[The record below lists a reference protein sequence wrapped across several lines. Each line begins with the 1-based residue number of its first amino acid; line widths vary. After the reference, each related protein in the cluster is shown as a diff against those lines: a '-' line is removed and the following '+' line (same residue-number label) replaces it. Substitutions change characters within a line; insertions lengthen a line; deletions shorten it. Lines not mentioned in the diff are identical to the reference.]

1 MLRQFHRIVKIYFMR
16 IDGIKKGPAKLQTLL
31 MSGYSD
37 SNGGPSAPKADGLA
51 NCATPQLF
59 LRTTP
64 EKGTAKL
71 NSNIQFANF
80 FNKCEGK
87 RRRRCTTEVQKR
99 PFFPRGRTPLLNI

>member
-1 MLRQFHRIVKIYFMR
+1 
-16 IDGIKKGPAKLQTLL
+16 
-31 MSGYSD
+31 
-37 SNGGPSAPKADGLA
+37 
-51 NCATPQLF
+51 LF

-87 RRRRCTTEVQKR
+87 RRRRGTTEVQKY
-99 PFFPRGRTPLLNI
+99 PFSPGKMVHLRCWFTPAAD